1 MTKFTAKRDGSDFI
15 LKADGVVFGRLADC
29 EVTHIFVSEDEQL
42 EQFVGHRIEG
52 DMSVREML
60 AEVRKGYEA
69 YAADLRAEHESEAW
83 AENAWLRAA
92 EYSPEAYAEMVE
104 QDMWAAR

>member
-1 MTKFTAKRDGSDFI
+1 MVNLTAQRDGSDFI
-15 LKADGVVFGRLADC
+15 VKADGVAFGRLADC
-29 EVTHIFVSEDEQL
+29 EGTHVFVSQDEQL
-42 EQFVGHRIEG
+42 AGYIAHRIEG

-69 YAADLRAEHESEAW
+69 FAADLRAEHEAEAW

-92 EYSPEAYAEMVE
+92 EYSPEAYAEMVA
-104 QDMWAAR
+104 QDMAGA